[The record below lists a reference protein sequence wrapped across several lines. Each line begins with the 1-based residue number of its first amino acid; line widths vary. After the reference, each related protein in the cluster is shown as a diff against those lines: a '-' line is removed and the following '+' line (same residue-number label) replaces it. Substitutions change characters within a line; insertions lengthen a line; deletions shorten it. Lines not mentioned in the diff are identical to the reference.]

1 MGAQVTDENGG
12 MGNVLMGVY
21 PRIRENKQELSK
33 DGKYNRSAFAW
44 RTYGL
49 KSAVV
54 MGRTFSAVAGTYLLQ
69 QYRSSQPG
77 NPVDWNG
84 RQLWLGLP
92 DRIIGLVEISPS
104 KEGAMAIDVEGVL
117 RLGTGGT
124 INGKP
129 TKIEQT
135 GTNSWKYGD
144 LAITFF
150 GHNGSKIETPEVPYR
165 LPKFPNTEIRVMDEK
180 GAAGASAPTGYPASF
195 TQWFLVEIRPSWV
208 TTTASVSRLEE
219 PKGIL
224 GFEAEVSAR
233 KFRLLFNPGGADL
246 SCALNATANSSL
258 HHSTTGLVP
267 PVASSLNLKAQ
278 ELAVLVNST
287 DKEDHQSGWVNYQ
300 EMLQQLPKNR

>member
-1 MGAQVTDENGG
+1 
-12 MGNVLMGVY
+12 
-21 PRIRENKQELSK
+21 
-33 DGKYNRSAFAW
+33 
-44 RTYGL
+44 
-49 KSAVV
+49 
-54 MGRTFSAVAGTYLLQ
+54 MGRTFSAVGGTYQLQ
-69 QYRSSQPG
+69 QYRSSSSG
-77 NPVDWNG
+77 NPVDWTG

-124 INGKP
+124 VNGKP

-165 LPKFPNTEIRVMDEK
+165 LPKFPNTEIRVVDEK
-180 GAAGASAPTGYPASF
+180 GAAGASGPTGYPASF

-224 GFEAEVSAR
+224 GFKAQIDA
-233 KFRLLFNPGGADL
+233 KQYQLLFNPSQTDL
-246 SCALNATANSSL
+246 SCQLGATANSSL
-258 HHSTTGLVP
+258 HDSMRGLVSP
-267 PVASSLNLKAQ
+267 IPSSLNLKPQ
-278 ELAVLVNST
+278 ELAVLVVSSA
-287 DKEDHQSGWVNYQ
+287 KEDHLQGWANFQ
-300 EMLQQLPKNR
+300 EMLGQLPSNQ